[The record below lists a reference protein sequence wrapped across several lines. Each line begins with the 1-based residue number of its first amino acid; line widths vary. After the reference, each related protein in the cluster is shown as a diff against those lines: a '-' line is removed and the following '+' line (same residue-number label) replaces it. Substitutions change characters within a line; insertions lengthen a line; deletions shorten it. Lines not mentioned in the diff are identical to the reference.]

1 MLWYALI
8 NERVTLFV
16 LYAFQAFDHV
26 RWPRDGLPSA
36 CDLPRVVL
44 IRYSRRRLYRVT
56 SKTGLLTLVICE
68 KRIFKPM
75 VKCLPKWD
83 NDWLGL
89 RTKVYNSK
97 RRIKAHFVDHENP
110 PERWNIELKPEVKGW
125 SLPLIRSPLDQYI
138 WRTCSNFIKSV
149 RIGYFFFF
157 LSCFAL

>member
-1 MLWYALI
+1 M

-16 LYAFQAFDHV
+16 LYAFHAFDHV

-44 IRYSRRRLYRVT
+44 IRYSRRRLYRVI

-68 KRIFKPM
+68 KRIFKPI
-75 VKCLPKWD
+75 VKCFPKWD
-83 NDWLGL
+83 NGWLGL

-97 RRIKAHFVDHENP
+97 RLINAHLVGHANP
-110 PERWNIELKPEVKGW
+110 PERWNIELKSEVNGW
-125 SLPLIRSPLDQYI
+125 SLPLMRSPLDQYI
-138 WRTCSNFIKSV
+138 CRTCSNFIKLV
-149 RIGYFFFF
+149 DGVNYFFFF